1 MNIVIFGANGATGR
15 LLTGQALAAGHSV
28 TAFTRHPRDFP
39 LAHNSLL
46 VTAGDVLDRAAVDRA
61 VAGTD
66 AVLSSLGTRYSRRAI
81 TLYSQG
87 TANIVEA
94 MRNHSVRRLV
104 CVSSSVTD
112 PVTRAHDTQGGV
124 IFEKV
129 MKPFFTNVVG
139 KTMYADLQRME
150 ELVMDSDIDW
160 TIVRPSGLFESATV
174 TPYQLAEGFLP
185 RRFTSRAD
193 LAACMLEQVT
203 SDWYVRKTVAVATV
217 AVKPNMLKLLLKE
230 GFGISIGHPPA
241 ATTT

>member
-1 MNIVIFGANGATGR
+1 MDVVIFGANGATGR

-39 LAHNSLL
+39 LAHDRLQ
-46 VTAGDVLDRAAVDRA
+46 VMEGDVLDRAAVDHA
-61 VAGTD
+61 VVGAD
-66 AVLSSLGTRYSRRAI
+66 AVLSSLGTRYSRKAI

-87 TANIVEA
+87 TANIVDA
-94 MRNHSVRRLV
+94 MRHHKVRRLV

-112 PVTRAHDTQGGV
+112 PIARTHDTQGGF

-150 ELVMDSDIDW
+150 RLVMESDVDW
-160 TIVRPSGLFESATV
+160 TIVRPSGLFESASV
-174 TPYQLAEGFLP
+174 TRYQLAEGFLP
-185 RRFTSRAD
+185 ERFTSRAD

-217 AVKPNMLKLLLKE
+217 AVKPNMLKLLLRE

-241 ATTT
+241 ATTP